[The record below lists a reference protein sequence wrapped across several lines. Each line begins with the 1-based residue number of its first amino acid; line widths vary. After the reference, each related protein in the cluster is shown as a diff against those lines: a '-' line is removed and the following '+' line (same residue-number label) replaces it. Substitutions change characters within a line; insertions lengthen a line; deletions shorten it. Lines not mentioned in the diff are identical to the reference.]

1 MANGLQLNTATV
13 FAGLGTSTFT
23 VTSANAGLL
32 TCQIKSTIPCIAAG
46 SSANSSVTTGGSG
59 LSIVVNKNG
68 SPILTIANPSP
79 TQPLMGGSVSAQFAA
94 TDVITVVLSSS
105 AVADAGLNAIKS
117 IINLYQGE

>member
-23 VTSANAGLL
+23 VVTAGLY
-32 TCQIKSTIPCIAAG
+32 TVQIKATIPCISAG
-46 SSANSSVTTGGSG
+46 SSSNSSVTTGGSG

-68 SPILTIANPSP
+68 SAILTIANPSP

-94 TDVITVVLSSS
+94 ADVITVVMSSS
-105 AVADAGLNAIKS
+105 AAADQGLNVIKS